1 MLNHDNQQIKLFL
14 KWLSI
19 LFWIIITP
27 FGLLGLA
34 VFLFGGYL
42 M

>member
-1 MLNHDNQQIKLFL
+1 MLNLDNQHIKLFL

-19 LFWIIITP
+19 LFLIVITP
-27 FGLLGLA
+27 FGLLGLT